1 MPESQNWERRWPL
14 FFTGNLYAMSEFS
27 SSTITID
34 APMSEV
40 GTTLFAV
47 ASYPEWSSAFKKV
60 DVQESD
66 AQGRVVKASLS
77 VDAGALKDVVTLIF
91 DWSQAPDKVTFSLD
105 DANLLTK
112 MEGAYLLK
120 SLDSESTSVTYELSV
135 GLSMPIPAMMI
146 AKQEKSTID
155 SALKQL
161 KEHLEG

>member
-1 MPESQNWERRWPL
+1 
-14 FFTGNLYAMSEFS
+14 MSDFS

-34 APMSEV
+34 APIAEV
-40 GTTLFAV
+40 GATLFAV
-47 ASYPEWSSAFKKV
+47 GSYPEWSGAFKKV
-60 DVQESD
+60 DVLATDSE
-66 AQGRVVKASLS
+66 GRATKAKLT
-77 VDAGALKDVVTLIF
+77 VDAGAVKDVVTLDF
-91 DWSQAPDKVTFSLD
+91 DWSQAPSKVTFSLD
-105 DANLLTK
+105 DANILTK

-120 SLDSESTSVTYELSV
+120 SLDADSTSVTYELSV